1 MARARPELSKKR
13 IKIGFPCAQILDIPL
28 FEFSSKVCTRISAE
42 ESGHFTENYAEN
54 VVQHFTTSGIS
65 NICAHGNP
73 IFIRSMESSG
83 RARAI
88 APHFYH
94 CQMPP

>member
-1 MARARPELSKKR
+1 MKFVL
-13 IKIGFPCAQILDIPL
+13 GFQQ
-28 FEFSSKVCTRISAE
+28 KN
-42 ESGHFTENYAEN
+42 GHFTENYAEN

-65 NICAHGNP
+65 NICAHRNP

-88 APHFYH
+88 APTSTGGRFLLN
-94 CQMPP
+94 